1 VSGMLV
7 RGVMLVRVQLS
18 ASANP
23 RRIAGT
29 RGPSGE
35 AAHGALWRRLTAYCR
50 KEVPYIHRGS

>member
-1 VSGMLV
+1 MLV

-23 RRIAGT
+23 RAIAGS
-29 RGPSGE
+29 RGPPGE

-50 KEVPYIHRGS
+50 NEVPYIHRGS